1 MSERPKV
8 MVTGASGFFGATMM
22 EHLSGEDVIGVT
34 RNTDTEIAERL
45 GLKKLDVG
53 SKEDTAQFIHDQLPE
68 TIFHFYGVSR
78 PKEVAENPLVAKTA
92 NIDSVLNIL
101 GAIHNARK
109 KFTNYN
115 PCVVVS
121 GSVEQIGDS
130 KIPEQILDETSPRN
144 PQNLYATQKQEM
156 SETFL
161 SLCQKLNIDGY
172 VVLQGPATGSSP
184 SGEVSQSLGF
194 LIPDMAAQI
203 AILEQGETDGVV
215 ITGNINHKRNIVNI
229 NDAIASYIALA
240 TKKPISGE
248 YLVCADKSVALS
260 YVLKVMIENA
270 KINLTHQVDSSRGF
284 GKATDRYYT
293 HQKITTATGW
303 KPKTSIE
310 ETAIDVLNFQRKQ
323 LRELDGVR

>member
-1 MSERPKV
+1 MSERSKV

-22 EHLSGEDVIGVT
+22 EHLSHDNVVGVT
-34 RNTDTEIAERL
+34 RNTETEIADRL
-45 GLKKLDVG
+45 NLKKLDTG
-53 SKEDTAQFIHDQLPE
+53 NREDTARFIYDHLPD

-78 PKEVAENPLVAKTA
+78 PKEVEEKPQIARIA

-101 GAIHNARK
+101 GAIHDARK
-109 KFTNYN
+109 NFTNYN

-130 KIPEQILDETSPRN
+130 KKSEQILDETSPRN

-161 SLCQKLNIDGY
+161 SLCKKLNIDGY

-203 AILEQGETDGVV
+203 ALAEQGETDGVV
-215 ITGNINHKRNIVNI
+215 LTGNISHKRNIVNI

-260 YVLKVMIENA
+260 YVLKVMIKNA
-270 KINLTHQVDSSRGF
+270 KINLTHEIESTRGF
-284 GKATDRYYT
+284 GQATDRYYS

-303 KPKTSIE
+303 MPKTSIE
-310 ETAIDVLNFQRKQ
+310 ETAIEVLNFQRKQ
-323 LRELDGVR
+323 QKELDGVR